1 MDIEVWRR
9 SVLVAKLG
17 AHRLRTLVAQGR
29 LIQVGNGWYARP
41 TANEGVLTALRLGG
55 RLGCLSGCA
64 LHGLW
69 VPPHQDLHVVFNR
82 TLPPTLPARI
92 AGHIERDLGRRL
104 AVRPLME
111 CLEQV
116 VRHHD
121 TETALIVLDSALNRR
136 LLAESDV
143 VQIVKQCPKFTHRV
157 LHYLDGRA
165 EAGTET
171 RVRYFFQRRR
181 VPVEPQVH
189 ISGVGRVDLRVGRSL
204 LIECDSRAH
213 HTGEENYARDRRRD
227 LVAVGD
233 DNKVLRL
240 SYAQVFYQWPE
251 TQGVLNRIV
260 AARLHRRP
268 PLSAR

>member
-1 MDIEVWRR
+1 MNAEVWRR
-9 SVLVAKLG
+9 SALVAKLG
-17 AHRLRTLVAQGR
+17 AHRLRMLVARGR
-29 LIQVGNGWYARP
+29 LIQVGKGWYALP
-41 TANEGVLTALRLGG
+41 SADEGVLAAVRLGG

-69 VPPHQDLHVVFNR
+69 VPPHQDLHVMFNR
-82 TLPPTLPARI
+82 SLPSVLPVGI
-92 AGHIERDLGRRL
+92 AGHIARDLGRRL
-104 AVRPLME
+104 PVRPLME

-136 LLAESDV
+136 LVAESDV
-143 VQIVKQCPKFTHRV
+143 VQIVEGCPKQTHRV
-157 LHYLDGRA
+157 LRYLDGRA

-171 RVRYFFQRRR
+171 RVRYYFQRRR
-181 VPVEPQVH
+181 VPVEPQVYVPE
-189 ISGVGRVDLRVGRSL
+189 VGRVDLRVGRSL
-204 LIECDSRAH
+204 LVECDSRAH

-227 LVAVGD
+227 LAAVAD
-233 DNKVLRL
+233 DNRVLRL
-240 SYAQVFYQWPE
+240 SFAQVFYQWPQ
-251 TQGVLNRIV
+251 TQIVLERIV